1 MFSLIIFWEVN
12 EFRILFLYKFEL
24 GHETHS
30 AAEIYLKYSW
40 NIRLDYRRYTRRKFT
55 CGNENLENEPQD
67 KPKSILNWTKIKG
80 KVKADSR
87 SDIWIKWKN
96 WKRKIK
102 SCDVWKLYAYRKTR
116 NGTSPF
122 SSRIIIRHPDNN
134 WTLMSKPS
142 RKKLRKRSFIKIEYI
157 KWTLISHANDEISF
171 SRQSST
177 DILIIPPYIPYQSFS
192 TSSNVQLNELDPY
205 FRPFHAAYHEFLPA

>member
-87 SDIWIKWKN
+87 SDIWK
-96 WKRKIK
+96 
-102 SCDVWKLYAYRKTR
+102 KLKKEDQKLRRLEALCLSRKTR

-122 SSRIIIRHPDNN
+122 LSRIIIHDPDNN
-134 WTLMSKPS
+134 WMLIPKPS
-142 RKKLRKRSFIKIEYI
+142 RKSYDDSEEKFYKNRIYKMNSNITRKRQNF
-157 KWTLISHANDEISF
+157 F
-171 SRQSST
+171 
-177 DILIIPPYIPYQSFS
+177 FS
-192 TSSNVQLNELDPY
+192 TKFHRYFDYSSVYTLPKFLDV
-205 FRPFHAAYHEFLPA
+205 

>member
-12 EFRILFLYKFEL
+12 EFRLLFLYKFEL
-24 GHETHS
+24 GHETQS

-67 KPKSILNWTKIKG
+67 KPKSTLNWTKIKG
-80 KVKADSR
+80 RVKADSR

-122 SSRIIIRHPDNN
+122 LSRIIIHDPDNN
-134 WTLMSKPS
+134 WMLIPKPS
-142 RKKLRKRSFIKIEYI
+142 RKSYDDSEEKFYKNRIYKMESNITRKRRNF
-157 KWTLISHANDEISF
+157 F
-171 SRQSST
+171 
-177 DILIIPPYIPYQSFS
+177 FS
-192 TSSNVQLNELDPY
+192 TKFHRYFDYSSVYTLPKFLDV
-205 FRPFHAAYHEFLPA
+205 